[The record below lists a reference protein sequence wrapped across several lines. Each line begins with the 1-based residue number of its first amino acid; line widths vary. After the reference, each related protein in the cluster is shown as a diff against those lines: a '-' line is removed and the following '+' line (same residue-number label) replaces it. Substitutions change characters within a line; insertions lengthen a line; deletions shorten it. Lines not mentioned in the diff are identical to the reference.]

1 MGIPAQIGQSIHIK
15 GEVVAGEPLTIAGQ
29 VDGNVE
35 VNGGALTLI
44 GGARITGDVRADTVV
59 VAGDVHG
66 NLSAGA
72 RIIVNATATIEGDLA
87 APSVSLA
94 EGARL
99 QGSIQ
104 TAARG
109 QSLRVVA

>member
-1 MGIPAQIGQSIHIK
+1 MSIPAQIGQSIHIK
-15 GEVVAGEPLTIAGQ
+15 GEVVANEPLTIAGQ

-35 VNGGALTLI
+35 VSGAALTLA

-59 VAGDVHG
+59 VGGDVRG

-104 TAARG
+104 TADRG
-109 QSLRVVA
+109 DSLRVVA